1 MLEYHQ
7 SFFLYSASLP
17 MQAALRMYTPRAT
30 EMPAAPTSPAPKDTS
45 QGKASP
51 SQREQAPPEQEQM
64 QQAQASADSADSS
77 PDERVTT
84 PEREH
89 KP

>member
-30 EMPAAPTSPAPKDTS
+30 EMPAAPTFPAPKGASQDKASTS
-45 QGKASP
+45 QWDQVP
-51 SQREQAPPEQEQM
+51 PEPEHMQPREQA
-64 QQAQASADSADSS
+64 AGSAGPSIDKGG
-77 PDERVTT
+77 TT
-84 PEREH
+84 QEREH
-89 KP
+89 EP

>member
-17 MQAALRMYTPRAT
+17 MQAALRIYTPRAT
-30 EMPAAPTSPAPKDTS
+30 EMPAAPTSPAPKGAS

-51 SQREQAPPEQEQM
+51 SQREQEPPEPEQM
-64 QQAQASADSADSS
+64 QQEQTAGSANPSIG
-77 PDERVTT
+77 EREPTQK
-84 PEREH
+84 REH